1 MKILQS
7 LNRKTILILFLSCFY
22 YFYSNANEPV
32 DIWNLD
38 KLEKISDEESND
50 KKLINDNKILENSKN
65 IKINNI
71 LLKQEEL
78 TSNPRL
84 IGLYDPEEHNL
95 QIDMWGRSDG
105 DQIKSIMKRINKIK
119 LSKDA
124 NNLLQIALLTNSY
137 APKKNIT
144 EDEFINYKINYLK
157 NTKNFKLVEEFLK
170 KNNSLTSNN
179 ILIKDHINNFILEGD
194 LNKSCNLI
202 KNFELKIDENYIE
215 KFLIYCLIKDNKKEE
230 AQLLFDLKKEA
241 NFNDNFFDKKFHYLM
256 GYTDQGAD
264 IISEN
269 NILDFH
275 LSHKTNKNF
284 SYNTDE
290 NTKDFIWKYLSS
302 YNLLEEVDSIDL
314 DNQDKI
320 ITIEKATHEKNYKE
334 QDLLKIYKRFQFSID
349 QLINIQES
357 YKLLPNYKSRAILY
371 QRILLTYDTEEK
383 IKMIYKLKN
392 LMIKDKISN
401 AFDVELVKLLK
412 NLKSDEIPSNYT
424 SFYKNYIVVEDKRKN
439 KIKFNNKIIH
449 QSKLIN
455 YFVKNYEIEKVSK
468 DTNDIL
474 KKIKSNKE
482 YVFSNKD
489 KMILDSIIYD
499 GAQLKKNYLE
509 LYEQN
514 PNIPIDLQ
522 VLINDKDI
530 GMILLRLVEI
540 IGEDSYEEL
549 GTETLYFIT
558 SILNQIDLDKIRNS
572 ILLEILPFRA

>member
-50 KKLINDNKILENSKN
+50 KELINDNKILENSKN

-499 GAQLKKNYLE
+499 GAQIKKNYLE

-558 SILNQIDLDKIRNS
+558 SVLNQIDLDKIRNS

>member
-499 GAQLKKNYLE
+499 GAQIKKNYLE

-558 SILNQIDLDKIRNS
+558 SVLNQIDLDKIRNS

>member
-50 KKLINDNKILENSKN
+50 KELINDNKILENSKN

-84 IGLYDPEEHNL
+84 IGIYDPEEHNL

-499 GAQLKKNYLE
+499 GAQIKKNYLE

>member
-84 IGLYDPEEHNL
+84 IGIYDPEEHNL

-499 GAQLKKNYLE
+499 GAQIKKNYLE